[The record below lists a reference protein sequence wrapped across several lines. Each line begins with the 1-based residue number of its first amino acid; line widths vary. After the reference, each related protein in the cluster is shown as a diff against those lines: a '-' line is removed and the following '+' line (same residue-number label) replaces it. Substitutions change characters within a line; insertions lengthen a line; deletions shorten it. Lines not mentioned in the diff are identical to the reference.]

1 MRCSTIGKCPFMTAL
16 WSAVSFSSV
25 RSNMWSPITGARYW
39 ATPTWPRSADRWKA
53 LNPPYGCTNNIMVCI
68 NKYIN
73 RDKVLL
79 VSSCYIEQHMLQS
92 VQASVVV
99 HGRHRPSSIMAYWE
113 LLIPTSNATSNLT
126 PFCNTPTLH
135 SMAYCLFSVLAFP
148 WFTIQYANV
157 LWWNK
162 TEKVT
167 LFNSSHSYIHTQ
179 HYH

>member
-1 MRCSTIGKCPFMTAL
+1 
-16 WSAVSFSSV
+16 
-25 RSNMWSPITGARYW
+25 
-39 ATPTWPRSADRWKA
+39 
-53 LNPPYGCTNNIMVCI
+53 
-68 NKYIN
+68 
-73 RDKVLL
+73 
-79 VSSCYIEQHMLQS
+79 MLQS

-167 LFNSSHSYIHTQ
+167 LFNSSHSYTHTTDCHLM
-179 HYH
+179 HYGSLTVILWVQPHMMIGYMHNSLNHSLPLTVCMALTFILCRKSAPKVSHSSCTRLWWP